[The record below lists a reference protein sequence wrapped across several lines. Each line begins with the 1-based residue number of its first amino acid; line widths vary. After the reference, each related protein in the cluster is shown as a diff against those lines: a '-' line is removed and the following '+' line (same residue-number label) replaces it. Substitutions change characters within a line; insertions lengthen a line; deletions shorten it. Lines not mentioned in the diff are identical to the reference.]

1 MQVETTITKAIR
13 TALPELVKKQVE
25 ETVPPILQT
34 QAEQLNQSVRQV
46 LIPKLEAIC
55 QDMSQEQAS
64 EAVKRIIKEEFQ
76 QALIEEILP
85 EVEKAIS
92 HGLEKVRDNL
102 TRVDDDLFKKIVND
116 ENRNRDLVQI
126 IE

>member
-1 MQVETTITKAIR
+1 VQVETTITKAIR

-92 HGLEKVRDNL
+92 QGLEKVRDNL

>member
-92 HGLEKVRDNL
+92 QGLEKVRDNL

>member
-1 MQVETTITKAIR
+1 VQVETTITKAIR